1 LIAKGVGGLILVLDV
16 GNSNI
21 VAGVYRDKELLT
33 HWRVRTDRLRTAD
46 EYGILFMGLFG
57 HAGVDPKKIKAA
69 IIASVVPPLMAE
81 LERMIKKYFG
91 TVPLVV
97 EPGIKTGLA
106 IKYENPREV
115 GADRVVNAVA
125 AFEKYGGPL
134 IIVDF
139 GTATTFCVVSENGEY
154 LGGAIAPGIG
164 IASEALFQRTAK
176 LPRVE
181 FEKPKSV
188 IGKNTVASIQAG
200 IVYGFVGQVDGI
212 IKRIKEELDWDF
224 KVIATGGL
232 AELIAKESEHIHLVD
247 PFLTLE
253 GLRILYEKNAKGDGM
268 E

>member
-1 LIAKGVGGLILVLDV
+1 MILVLDV

-21 VAGVYRDKELLT
+21 VAGVYEGKQLLT
-33 HWRVRTDRLRTAD
+33 HWRLRTDRLRTAD
-46 EYGILFMGLFG
+46 EYGLMLMGLFG
-57 HAGVDPKKIKAA
+57 HTRINPAHIKASV
-69 IIASVVPPLMAE
+69 IASVVPPLMSE
-81 LERMIKKYFG
+81 LEYMLEKYFG
-91 TVPLVV
+91 SKPLVV
-97 EPGIKTGLA
+97 EPGVKTGLS

-139 GTATTFCVVSENGEY
+139 GTATTFCVINEDGEY

-164 IASEALFQRTAK
+164 ISTEALFQRTAK

-181 FEKPKSV
+181 LEKPRTV
-188 IGKNTVASIQAG
+188 IGKNTITSIQSG

-212 IKRIKEELDWDF
+212 IKHIKDELSWDF
-224 KVIATGGL
+224 RIIATGGL
-232 AELIAKESEHIHLVD
+232 AELIARESEYIQTVD

-253 GLRILYEKNAKGDGM
+253 GLLMIYEKNTNGQG
-268 E
+268 